1 MLGNQDHSFIL
12 TTDADVK
19 FHPEDVSALM
29 DFMSRDPSVG
39 AVCGRTHPMGSG
51 PMVWYQI
58 FDYAIGH
65 WLLKVAEHVLGSVLC
80 SPGCFSVY
88 RCRALQDIL
97 PTYATSVECAL
108 DFLTKDMGKW
118 NTHTHLQRR
127 VICQRTCNKRD
138 CIRLKIHFCV

>member
-1 MLGNQDHSFIL
+1 
-12 TTDADVK
+12 
-19 FHPEDVSALM
+19 M

-65 WLLKVAEHVLGSVLC
+65 WLLKVAEHVMGSVLC

-88 RCRALQDIL
+88 RCRAIQDIL
-97 PTYATSVECAL
+97 PQYATSVECAL
-108 DFLTKDMGKW
+108 DFLTKDMGKFSISF
-118 NTHTHLQRR
+118 HTRISHLLHIAFLHKSIKKCFLLQRLFMIFSLNSR
-127 VICQRTCNKRD
+127 SRSSK
-138 CIRLKIHFCV
+138 